1 MQLLPGNIELSQNPF
16 EKVIWNKLRTEL
28 KEDDG
33 ILGIKYHH

>member
-28 KEDDG
+28 T
-33 ILGIKYHH
+33 IVR